1 MAAPRSSMNRRVARI
16 RAEPRPTGEGPASDL
31 PTPWCAL
38 CSMWESVQG
47 HLQSNR
53 VGAHELYLYG
63 FIAARVS
70 GNRPICSRHRSIVER
85 MRAIVSRRMP

>member
-1 MAAPRSSMNRRVARI
+1 MAAPRTSMNRRAVRS
-16 RAEPRPTGEGPASDL
+16 RAEPHPTSEGPSDL

-38 CSMWESVQG
+38 CGMWQSVQG
-47 HLQSNR
+47 HLQSNH

-85 MRAIVSRRMP
+85 MCAIVSRRMP

>member
-1 MAAPRSSMNRRVARI
+1 
-16 RAEPRPTGEGPASDL
+16 
-31 PTPWCAL
+31 
-38 CSMWESVQG
+38 MWESVQG